1 MRDGAMVYRKAFL
14 DGLRPD
20 ADLTVSQWADQYRM
34 LSSKASAE
42 AGPWR
47 TERTPY
53 LREIMDS
60 MSANSTVQ
68 KVVFMAGAQ
77 LGKTESI
84 NNEGGYFVAQAPA
97 PSQSVQ
103 AIIVVEI

>member
-1 MRDGAMVYRKAFL
+1 MRNGATVYRKAFL

-68 KVVFMAGAQ
+68 KLYLWLVRSLAKRNQ
-77 LGKTESI
+77 LITWW
-84 NNEGGYFVAQAPA
+84 AT
-97 PSQSVQ
+97 
-103 AIIVVEI
+103 